1 MTSYKWFL
9 YILPVCFP
17 FSFLFSY
24 TEPYNSYTTF
34 TLWCWG
40 SCMLTISQWLNW
52 RCSTQPML
60 QPSLFS
66 PIIQDTEFNRTSIPG
81 QFLLAVSPLWVIGLI
96 TVTWENIR
104 EAFSDPQGDECRGRL
119 LTQHVLLYVRVC
131 LRVRVGYNI
140 VSERVLISLSLGSV
154 SYGSEGCN
162 LWSLLTH
169 HCLTVGR
176 IKWYLSLLSF
186 LPLSKTEFPVSGMLL
201 FHRKACQV

>member
-1 MTSYKWFL
+1 MIFVYFTCL
-9 YILPVCFP
+9 FP
-17 FSFLFSY
+17 FFFSFFIHRALQQLHYFY
-24 TEPYNSYTTF
+24 
-34 TLWCWG
+34 LWCWG
-40 SCMLTISQWLNW
+40 SCMLNISQWLNW

-176 IKWYLSLLSF
+176 IKWYLSLLLFSST
-186 LPLSKTEFPVSGMLL
+186 LQTEFPVSGMLL